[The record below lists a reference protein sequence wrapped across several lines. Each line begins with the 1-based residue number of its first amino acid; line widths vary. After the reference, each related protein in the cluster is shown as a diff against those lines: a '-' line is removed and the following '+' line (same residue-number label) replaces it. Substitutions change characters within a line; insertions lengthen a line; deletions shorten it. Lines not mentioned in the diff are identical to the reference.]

1 MSRKARPNIDK
12 AAIADPDSTLSEV
25 KRLLWESLPD
35 ITDKAIEMAKD
46 GNATVMT
53 SLIRIIERLLGE
65 SGSDYGR
72 DILDRITKLRQKSL
86 EEIDEAGSGPPP
98 NLGTASLNGA
108 QHSDAGGE
116 AGSMAPGNGPPGE
129 DH

>member
-25 KRLLWESLPD
+25 KAKLWESLPD
-35 ITDKAIEMAKD
+35 ITDKAIEMAKG

-72 DILDRITKLRQKSL
+72 GILEQITKLRKAAVDDLS
-86 EEIDEAGSGPPP
+86 EDSHRGPPP
-98 NLGTASLNGA
+98 SNGTG
-108 QHSDAGGE
+108 
-116 AGSMAPGNGPPGE
+116 
-129 DH
+129 